1 MQLPENRKKVY
12 LELRKELK
20 KDRAKVAVAPISEFG
35 ILEMTRQRIRV
46 SLLDSMSNECPS
58 CQGSGRIISQETL
71 ITRIDH
77 WLRRYKSK
85 NRTLRLR
92 LKLHPENAAY
102 LHDEKKHI
110 LRSLMWQNFVHLK
123 IEESIDVQRDAFV
136 FLRTKDGVDI
146 TNEMNLEKGAESS

>member
-1 MQLPENRKKVY
+1 M
-12 LELRKELK
+12 ELRKELK

-35 ILEMTRQRIRV
+35 ILEMTRQRIRL

-85 NRTLRLR
+85 NFSFRLR
-92 LKLHPENAAY
+92 LQLHPENAAY
-102 LHDEKKHI
+102 LNDEKKHI
-110 LRSLMWQNFVHLK
+110 LRGLMWQNFVHLK
-123 IEESIDVQRDAFV
+123 IEENNKIQRDSFV

-146 TNEMNLEKGAESS
+146 TNEMNLEKGPEVS